1 MQCEEVGMSLRVLRS
16 PGGSLTALAR
26 EFHLNWWPVKREV
39 EAEEARRY
47 PERSKPT
54 ALTEA
59 QLAHV
64 ERRLLVC
71 PGIRGTVLHL
81 ELCRGY
87 GYLGSYPA
95 LARHLRGL
103 RPARAADPEIRL
115 ETDPG
120 WQVQADWGHLGLW
133 PLGERLVELYGM
145 VAILG
150 YSRKP
155 AFRFATDLTRTT
167 TLEKLCWCLQD
178 LGGAPREVLT
188 DRDPAFCV
196 GQTGDGKAILA
207 PDWVD
212 LAALL
217 GAEGGLPALA
227 ERATAAA
234 PAHPGRLRRH
244 GQALGG

>member
-1 MQCEEVGMSLRVLRS
+1 LRVLRS

-47 PERSKPT
+47 SERAKPT
-54 ALTEA
+54 ALSEA
-59 QLAHV
+59 QLAQV

-103 RPARAADPEIRL
+103 RPARVADPEIRL

-234 PAHPGRLRRH
+234 PAHPGRLRRR